1 MWRKEQDKY
10 VERGK
15 GLTVSINYK
24 NDFKLVSS
32 HFGDV
37 TVCFASGGGLAKL
50 LLSARFRPCGA
61 QNAVLTDQ

>member
-1 MWRKEQDKY
+1 
-10 VERGK
+10 
-15 GLTVSINYK
+15 
-24 NDFKLVSS
+24 LVSS